1 MTNLVESFNELRL
14 AFGLFYREVIDTSD
28 GSQSLLAWANEE
40 NLPQTNKPII
50 FVYPGLVSTTTSNYM
65 KELVPFI
72 VNKNY
77 DVAVL
82 VNQGLETPCL
92 IS

>member
-1 MTNLVESFNELRL
+1 MINT
-14 AFGLFYREVIDTSD
+14 TD
-28 GSQSLLAWANEE
+28 GSQFLLAWANEE

-50 FVYPGLVSTTTSNYM
+50 FIYPGLVSTTTSNYV
-65 KELVPFI
+65 KELVSSI
-72 VNKNY
+72 VNWNY

-82 VNQGLETPCL
+82 VNRGLETPCL